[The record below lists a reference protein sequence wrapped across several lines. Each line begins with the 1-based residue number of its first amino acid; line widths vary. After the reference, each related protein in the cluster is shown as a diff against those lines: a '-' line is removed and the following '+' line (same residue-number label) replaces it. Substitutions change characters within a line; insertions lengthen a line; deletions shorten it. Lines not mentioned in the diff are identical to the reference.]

1 MPPFKNLRG
10 LEVFIYSPF
19 GRLFCILCGH
29 AYSEHGRNGLLV
41 YELIKIM
48 IMTISEFMHEKP
60 ILKGNIFV
68 NGRNKSGIF
77 KPEWNKYSNSVCYR
91 YYTYKGHRGEGGF
104 TLSRAY
110 YYFENGTLFLNN

>member
-41 YELIKIM
+41 YELIKIR
-48 IMTISEFMHEKP
+48 
-60 ILKGNIFV
+60 L
-68 NGRNKSGIF
+68 
-77 KPEWNKYSNSVCYR
+77 
-91 YYTYKGHRGEGGF
+91 
-104 TLSRAY
+104 
-110 YYFENGTLFLNN
+110 

>member
-1 MPPFKNLRG
+1 
-10 LEVFIYSPF
+10 
-19 GRLFCILCGH
+19 
-29 AYSEHGRNGLLV
+29 
-41 YELIKIM
+41 
-48 IMTISEFMHEKP
+48 MTISEFMHEKP

-110 YYFENGTLFLNN
+110 YYFENGTLYLNAVKPTGL

>member
-1 MPPFKNLRG
+1 MKSYKYKIG
-10 LEVFIYSPF
+10 VEYSG
-19 GRLFCILCGH
+19 GRITNSVGYF
-29 AYSEHGRNGLLV
+29 
-41 YELIKIM
+41 
-48 IMTISEFMHEKP
+48 